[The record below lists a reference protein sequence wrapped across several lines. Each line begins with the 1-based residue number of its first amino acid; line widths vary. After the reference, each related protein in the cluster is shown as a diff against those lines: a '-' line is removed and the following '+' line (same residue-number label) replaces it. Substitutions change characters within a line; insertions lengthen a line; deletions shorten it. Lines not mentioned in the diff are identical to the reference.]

1 MPKLELRIDNGK
13 TVYQPEVED
22 SVVWET
28 ERQGVP
34 GKLAFSVRKDAAL
47 NFQEG
52 NQVTLTVDGKKV
64 FLGFVFTKKRNKDGM
79 IGVTAYD
86 QLRYLKNKS
95 ILKYDHLTASDLIRK
110 LAHDFRLN
118 YGELEE
124 TGYVIPERLEDN
136 QTLFDMIKYALDETL
151 KNKKEMYVLYDDF
164 GKLTLKNIGSMRQ
177 DVLIY
182 QETAENFDYS
192 SSIDSNTYNQILL
205 GYQNETTKKIE
216 TEPLADADAIK
227 RWGVLQYY
235 EKVNN
240 AANIKA
246 RAEAMLSLYNRKTRN
261 LSVSKALGDIRV
273 RGGSSVPVTL
283 DLGDVVANSY
293 MVVEKVKHTLSAD
306 THFMDLTLIG
316 GDFSA

>member
-1 MPKLELRIDNGK
+1 MPKLELRIQNGK
-13 TVYQPEVED
+13 TIYQPETED
-22 SVVWET
+22 SLTWET

-34 GKLAFSVRKDAAL
+34 GKLTFSVRKDASL

-52 NQVTLTVDGKKV
+52 NAVALSVDGTNV
-64 FLGFVFTKKRNKDGM
+64 FFGFVFTKKRNKDGL

-95 ILKYDHLTASDLIRK
+95 VLEYQNLTASGLIRN
-110 LAHDFRLN
+110 LADDFRLK
-118 YGELEE
+118 YGNLEE
-124 TGYVIPERLEDN
+124 TGYVIRERREDN

-151 KNKKEMYVLYDDF
+151 KNKREMYVLYDEF
-164 GKLTLKNIGSMRQ
+164 GLLTLKKIEAMRL

-182 QETAENFDYS
+182 PEAAENFDYS
-192 SSIDSNTYNQILL
+192 SSIDSNTYNRIWL
-205 GYQNETTKKIE
+205 GHQDENTKRTDVE
-216 TEPLADADAIK
+216 EASDENSIK

-235 EKVNN
+235 ETVNN
-240 AANIKA
+240 KVNIKA
-246 RAEAMLSLYNRKTRN
+246 RADSMLSLYNRKTRN

-283 DLGDVVANSY
+283 DLGDVVANTY
-293 MVVEKVKHTLSAD
+293 MIVEKVKHTLSAD